1 MKPLTP
7 TQVKSLN
14 ALTFNPKESLQ
25 ALWADRRDGSRGK
38 VVKVTAK
45 RVYFENGHDCSVWS
59 EPISD
64 FKAFRVLALTTWLAD
79 SR

>member
-14 ALTFNPKESLQ
+14 ALANPKDRLEV
-25 ALWADRRDGSRGK
+25 LWADRHDRSRGK

-45 RVYFENGHDCSVWS
+45 RVYFENTHDCSLWS
-59 EPISD
+59 EPIAD
-64 FKAFRVLALTTWLAD
+64 FKAFRVLKWVTWLGE
-79 SR
+79 R